1 MPGSTVGGAFR
12 NRPTVF
18 RNLPPDYDLE
28 RGFGS
33 GTGEALNERLDDTGF
48 IEGGLGC
55 QVNDLLRVDATGG
68 YRFRSSL
75 VDGNDTLRTELE
87 TVMVFANAYWDIT
100 NYGGFTPY
108 VGGGAGAAFHRLSN
122 ITAPLDASDGD
133 TTAFAW
139 NATAGV
145 SYDITPE
152 LKIDVS
158 YRYTVLDSLA
168 SPAARCHLGWTRPP
182 TRWDRPSATF
192 LATAGLWWAAQGRNV
207 NASVALAMRCTITGN
222 RSWGGR
228 FPAGK
233 IRTRVSLK
241 QCRGI
246 VIAAA
251 WLGQWRA
258 RLWRPMPTILGA

>member
-1 MPGSTVGGAFR
+1 MTLPSITRLLLTAALATAAVVPAMAVDLLPPPEPPAVGCLYARLDGGGAFR

-87 TVMVFANAYWDIT
+87 TVTVFANAYWDIT

-145 SYDITPE
+145 SYDITPA

-158 YRYTVLDSLA
+158 YRYTD
-168 SPAARCHLGWTRPP
+168 LG
-182 TRWDRPSATF
+182 SAISSGAVP
-192 LATAGLWWAAQGRNV
+192 LEVDKLTANEVRIGLRYYFW
-207 NASVALAMRCTITGN
+207 
-222 RSWGGR
+222 
-228 FPAGK
+228 
-233 IRTRVSLK
+233 
-241 QCRGI
+241 
-246 VIAAA
+246 
-251 WLGQWRA
+251 
-258 RLWRPMPTILGA
+258 

>member
-1 MPGSTVGGAFR
+1 MPDSTAAAR
-12 NRPTVF
+12 SATAPRCSAI
-18 RNLPPDYDLE
+18 LPPDYDLE

-87 TVMVFANAYWDIT
+87 TVTVFANAYWDIT

-139 NATAGV
+139 NVTAGV
-145 SYDITPE
+145 SYDITPA

-158 YRYTVLDSLA
+158 YRYTDRLGDLQRRG
-168 SPAARCHLGWTRPP
+168 AARGGQADRQ
-182 TRWDRPSATF
+182 RGQDRPSLLF
-192 LATAGLWWAAQGRNV
+192 LVNPRIAVGVAQGRNV
-207 NASVALAMRCTITGN
+207 NASVALSHVLYHHG
-222 RSWGGR
+222 
-228 FPAGK
+228 
-233 IRTRVSLK
+233 
-241 QCRGI
+241 
-246 VIAAA
+246 
-251 WLGQWRA
+251 
-258 RLWRPMPTILGA
+258 

>member
-1 MPGSTVGGAFR
+1 MKSPSITSLLLTAALATAAAVPAMAVDLLPPPELPAVGCLYARLDGGGAFR

-87 TVMVFANAYWDIT
+87 TVTVFANAYWDIT

-122 ITAPLDASDGD
+122 ITAPLDASDGGTPPPASA
-133 TTAFAW
+133 TTSRRSSRSTSAI
-139 NATAGV
+139 ATPISA
-145 SYDITPE
+145 
-152 LKIDVS
+152 
-158 YRYTVLDSLA
+158 RR
-168 SPAARCHLGWTRPP
+168 SPAARCRSRWT
-182 TRWDRPSATF
+182 S
-192 LATAGLWWAAQGRNV
+192 
-207 NASVALAMRCTITGN
+207 
-222 RSWGGR
+222 
-228 FPAGK
+228 
-233 IRTRVSLK
+233 
-241 QCRGI
+241 
-246 VIAAA
+246 
-251 WLGQWRA
+251 
-258 RLWRPMPTILGA
+258 